1 MLRRWF
7 VGLVSIVSCVGLAG
21 LVAVPVSAAELSW
34 NRLSGA
40 TGVETSIAVAKHV
53 YLSGWNTVYV
63 ASNRNPVDALPAATI
78 GNGPVVLTDGKA
90 LNLGGVKPGKVVLLG
105 GPGAVPATI
114 EAQAKDLVGE
124 GNVTRLWGADRNQT
138 AAAIARYWAKTNGA
152 PGTVYVTK
160 NAGAGSPDAVAG
172 SVLRDGPIVTFTS
185 DASAVEA
192 AAVVKELKPA
202 KVVALGGT
210 GPVSDANLNTVAGGL
225 PTERLAGAN
234 RYETAFVIAQ
244 RVKAQNPNATNVY
257 LASGTALKDAMVAGA
272 ANDGVIL
279 LTPPNA
285 AGVNDKATALGAQ
298 QIHVIGGT
306 GVLPEN
312 TAKIA
317 AGQQPAIA
325 PDAIKNFDFM
335 NSLVPGSYGDEAACN
350 YWHGSRECFYR
361 PILHKMPTQNDGH
374 WFQMQNG
381 ESIDQIDIDGR
392 GSFVVAKKYVA
403 GGRLMGTEYVDYN
416 GDGYLDLRVISS
428 VWDSPDSDL
437 FIFDPS
443 DPARPYAASVGW
455 GQGVELHFIK
465 QTRTFERRD
474 TFRNN
479 CLVSRWNI
487 ANENGAPIIAN
498 YQHVH
503 LGCLS

>member
-7 VGLVSIVSCVGLAG
+7 GGLVSIVSCVGLAG
-21 LVAVPVSAAELSW
+21 LVGVPASAAELSW

-53 YLSGWNTVYV
+53 YPSGWNTVYV

-152 PGTVYVTK
+152 PATVYVTK

-192 AAVVKELKPA
+192 AAVVKELQPA

-210 GPVSDANLNTVAGGL
+210 GPVSDANLNAVAGGL

-279 LTPPNA
+279 LTPANA

-312 TAKIA
+312 TAKTA
-317 AGQQPAIA
+317 AGDPAALAAQAKAQVKADAIA
-325 PDAIKNFDFM
+325 TAQAQGLDVYEGTIRILDRLQDCKASQEYWPMSCDSEG
-335 NSLVPGSYGDEAACN
+335 SLQYYETSGANRIA
-350 YWHGSRECFYR
+350 
-361 PILHKMPTQNDGH
+361 
-374 WFQMQNG
+374 
-381 ESIDQIDIDGR
+381 
-392 GSFVVAKKYVA
+392 
-403 GGRLMGTEYVDYN
+403 RLM
-416 GDGYLDLRVISS
+416 L
-428 VWDSPDSDL
+428 DSPQ
-437 FIFDPS
+437 IVYGYYCEGGG
-443 DPARPYAASVGW
+443 PYSGTVASLSLAG
-455 GQGVELHFIK
+455 
-465 QTRTFERRD
+465 D
-474 TFRNN
+474 
-479 CLVSRWNI
+479 
-487 ANENGAPIIAN
+487 NENPRFSEATAYDGKHVVIAVDRRFLLLSEMYPPVGPGLAYAGAKNLNVIW
-498 YQHVH
+498 
-503 LGCLS
+503 SE

>member
-7 VGLVSIVSCVGLAG
+7 GGLVSIVSCAGLAG
-21 LVAVPVSAAELSW
+21 LVAVPASAAELSW
-34 NRLSGA
+34 DRLSGA

-53 YLSGWNTVYV
+53 YPAGWDTVYV
-63 ASNRNPVDALPAATI
+63 ASNRTPVDALPAATI

-172 SVLRDGPIVTFTS
+172 SVLRDGPIATFTS

-192 AAVVKELKPA
+192 AAVVKELQPA

-244 RVKAQNPNATNVY
+244 RVKAQNPNAKNVY

-285 AGVNDKATALGAQ
+285 AGVNDKATALGTQ

-306 GVLPEN
+306 SVVPEN
-312 TAKIA
+312 TAKTA
-317 AGQQPAIA
+317 AGLQEYVPT
-325 PDAIKNFDFM
+325 DAIKSLDLM
-335 NSLVPGSYGDEAACN
+335 NMRLPFTPWDENYKSPDCVAVDKQFETMPDSENECWLQLSNGTSLRKVVAGAGAGGFGPGDPYITSLEITY
-350 YWHGSRECFYR
+350 
-361 PILHKMPTQNDGH
+361 Q
-374 WFQMQNG
+374 
-381 ESIDQIDIDGR
+381 DID
-392 GSFVVAKKYVA
+392 
-403 GGRLMGTEYVDYN
+403 
-416 GDGYLDLRVISS
+416 GDGYLDAFLTGMWFWIVITNPYDLEHPDVMALSVVSNPWGNDVKASGNTVTFYQCEPKSGSS
-428 VWDSPDSDL
+428 GYTGTICPADYS
-437 FIFDPS
+437 FDVIRQNGR
-443 DPARPYAASVGW
+443 AVA
-455 GQGVELHFIK
+455 
-465 QTRTFERRD
+465 T
-474 TFRNN
+474 N
-479 CLVSRWNI
+479 WN
-487 ANENGAPIIAN
+487 
-498 YQHVH
+498 
-503 LGCLS
+503 

>member
-7 VGLVSIVSCVGLAG
+7 GGLVSIVSCVSLAG
-21 LVAVPVSAAELSW
+21 LVAAPASAAELSW
-34 NRLSGA
+34 DRLSGA

-53 YLSGWNTVYV
+53 YPAGWDTVYV

-78 GNGPVVLTDGKA
+78 GNGPVVLTDGKT

-124 GNVTRLWGADRNQT
+124 GNVNRLWGADRNQT
-138 AAAIARYWAKTNGA
+138 AAAIARYWTKTNGA
-152 PGTVYVTK
+152 PGTVYVTR

-192 AAVVKELKPA
+192 AAVVKELQPA

-306 GVLPEN
+306 GVLSEN

-317 AGQQPAIA
+317 AGQKPAIA
-325 PDAIKNFDFM
+325 PDAIKNFDYM
-335 NSLVPGSYGDEAACN
+335 NSFVPAGFIVDEPCKH
-350 YWHGSRECFYR
+350 YEGFYKIPDVDDECWYD
-361 PILHKMPTQNDGH
+361 LN
-374 WFQMQNG
+374 
-381 ESIDQIDIDGR
+381 
-392 GSFVVAKKYVA
+392 
-403 GGRLMGTEYVDYN
+403 GGRSAEMIEYMTYDRRFGFDRFDPNPRYDDYD
-416 GDGYLDLRVISS
+416 GDGYLDLIVKGSG
-428 VWDSPDSDL
+428 VDFWDEVMYV
-437 FIFDPS
+437 FDPQ
-443 DPARPYAASVGW
+443 DPAHPYVGHVLSAQDIRKLQYR
-455 GQGVELHFIK
+455 GGSL
-465 QTRTFERRD
+465 FEVTYAPDRAYP
-474 TFRNN
+474 NG
-479 CLVSRWNI
+479 CVLERWNLARVNGVPAQ
-487 ANENGAPIIAN
+487 ANKQSATAPAS
-498 YQHVH
+498 
-503 LGCLS
+503 CL

>member
-7 VGLVSIVSCVGLAG
+7 GGLVSIVSCVGLAG
-21 LVAVPVSAAELSW
+21 LVVVPASAAELSW
-34 NRLSGA
+34 DRLSGA

-53 YLSGWNTVYV
+53 YPSGWNTVYV

-78 GNGPVVLTDGKA
+78 GDGPVVLTDGKA

-172 SVLRDGPIVTFTS
+172 SVLRDGPIATFTS

-234 RYETAFVIAQ
+234 RYETAFVVAQ

-285 AGVNDKATALGAQ
+285 AGVNDKATALGTQ

-306 GVLPEN
+306 GVVPEN
-312 TAKIA
+312 TAKTA

-325 PDAIKNFDFM
+325 PDAIKNFDYM
-335 NSLVPGSYGDEAACN
+335 NSYVPAGLIDDETCKHYEGFYKIPDGDD
-350 YWHGSRECFYR
+350 ECWYD
-361 PILHKMPTQNDGH
+361 MN
-374 WFQMQNG
+374 
-381 ESIDQIDIDGR
+381 
-392 GSFVVAKKYVA
+392 
-403 GGRLMGTEYVDYN
+403 GGRSAEMIEYMTYDRRFGFDRFDPNPRYDDYD
-416 GDGYLDLRVISS
+416 GDGYLDLIVIGGGVDS
-428 VWDSPDSDL
+428 WDEVMYV
-437 FIFDPS
+437 FDPQ
-443 DPARPYAASVGW
+443 DPARPYVGHVLS
-455 GQGVELHFIK
+455 GQDNRKLQYRGGSL
-465 QTRTFERRD
+465 FEVTYAPVRAYP
-474 TFRNN
+474 NG
-479 CLVSRWNI
+479 CVLERWNL
-487 ANENGAPIIAN
+487 ARVNGVPAKVNKQSAAAP
-498 YQHVH
+498 
-503 LGCLS
+503 GSCL